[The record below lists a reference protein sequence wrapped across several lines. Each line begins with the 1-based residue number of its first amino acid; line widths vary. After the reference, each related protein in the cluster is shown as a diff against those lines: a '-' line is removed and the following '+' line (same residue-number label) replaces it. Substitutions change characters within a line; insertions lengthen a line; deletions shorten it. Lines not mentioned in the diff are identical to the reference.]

1 MNKFKELFMCARP
14 HSFPATF
21 APIFVGTSFSL
32 FYKINFK
39 IDNFILFLVI
49 CLLIQ
54 SATNLF
60 NEYYDY
66 KRGLDKIDS
75 QGISASI
82 LRKKLSE
89 KEVLNFAKLL
99 YIIALFLGI
108 ILSLKTS
115 LYLLAIGILS
125 MVFGY
130 IYTGGK
136 YPIAYTPFGEI
147 TAGLFMGSIMVSV
160 SFYLQTG
167 FINIMSTI
175 ISIPMFILVG
185 NILLANNI
193 RDNINDKISGRK
205 TFTILFGKK
214 ISVIVLGISF
224 ILIYLFNIV
233 LIFTKYGSL
242 YNLLIFITL
251 PLSIKIIKGFLKND
265 TKEKMAPYM
274 VYTAKLT
281 IFSGIIISFV
291 NIVNSIK

>member
-1 MNKFKELFMCARP
+1 MCARP

-147 TAGLFMGSIMVSV
+147 TAG
-160 SFYLQTG
+160 YLWE
-167 FINIMSTI
+167 
-175 ISIPMFILVG
+175 V
-185 NILLANNI
+185 
-193 RDNINDKISGRK
+193 
-205 TFTILFGKK
+205 
-214 ISVIVLGISF
+214 
-224 ILIYLFNIV
+224 
-233 LIFTKYGSL
+233 
-242 YNLLIFITL
+242 
-251 PLSIKIIKGFLKND
+251 
-265 TKEKMAPYM
+265 
-274 VYTAKLT
+274 
-281 IFSGIIISFV
+281 
-291 NIVNSIK
+291 